1 MNNSASSPSAQRTL
15 IAVGNAGRQLLR
27 HATDGR
33 GGFDR
38 TILVAKPV
46 PGLMAEPGDYCVPY
60 LRDRVA
66 ACRRSEVLSHGAGQ
80 VSVFGAAGGRST
92 ALILLRL
99 VGALSEQDRVRV
111 VIASPFS
118 WEDRRRQ
125 WRALYVRFRL
135 QQMRGIKLSVVVT
148 GKVEKEM
155 DAETSMDHLLARIMQ
170 EAWQR
175 LVE

>member
-1 MNNSASSPSAQRTL
+1 MNDPTSRRSAQRTL

-27 HATDGR
+27 HAMDGR
-33 GGFDR
+33 NGFDR

-46 PGLMAEPGDYCVPY
+46 PGLLAEPGVYHVQY

-66 ACRRSEVLSHGAGQ
+66 ACRCAEVLSHGAGQ

-99 VGALSEQDRVRV
+99 AAALSEQERVRV
-111 VIASPFS
+111 VVASPFS

-135 QQMRGIKLSVVVT
+135 QQMRGVKLSVVVT

-155 DAETSMDHLLARIMQ
+155 DAETPMDHLLARIMQ
-170 EAWQR
+170 EAWES